1 MLSEEAMA
9 EPLSFLTVIDNFHPI
24 VGGAEHHAQEL
35 GVVLARRGHRVDV
48 LTMRKDAAW
57 PVEDELDGVRI
68 HRFGEVIPPKP
79 FGRCLYERANARAA
93 RQYADRHLAE
103 VGHDAVLL
111 FPIDG
116 SFGVA
121 RSQLARR
128 GLLFYNFTAPL
139 SDECWVRAQGMLAG
153 LRCRARRLATW
164 MSAFLTARYRGRNQR
179 QLLARCHGILC
190 PSRYSR
196 DLLLEW
202 MPEARRLAVHTIPHG
217 VDGDRFRPA
226 EYRDAVRARFGWE
239 PDELVLFTARRL
251 VPRMG
256 LGELIRGLGLAS
268 VQNDRLRLVIA
279 GEGPLRGRLEALAH
293 RAGGRTEFAGFVA
306 AEHLPSYYQA
316 ADLCVVPSRDLEAF
330 GLVLLESLACGTPV
344 LATKRCAMP
353 EVLGPLD
360 ERLLIPRDDA
370 QAIAEAI
377 LGPGTEIAA
386 DPSFRDRCREYV
398 VGKYSWS
405 LAADALEEIVRDQ
418 LARRSAQ

>member
-1 MLSEEAMA
+1 
-9 EPLSFLTVIDNFHPI
+9 

-35 GVVLARRGHRVDV
+35 GAEFARRGHTVDV

-57 PVEDELDGVRI
+57 PAEDELEGVRI
-68 HRFGEVIPPKP
+68 HRFDEVVPPKP
-79 FGRCLYERANARAA
+79 FGRFFYERANAQAA
-93 RQYADRHLAE
+93 RQYANRRLA
-103 VGHDAVLL
+103 GNRYDALLL

-116 SFGVA
+116 SFGVV
-121 RSQLARR
+121 RSELARR
-128 GLLFYNFTAPL
+128 ALLFYNFTAPL
-139 SDECWVRAQGMLAG
+139 SDECWVRAHGMLAD
-153 LRCRARRLATW
+153 LRCRATRLVTW
-164 MSAFLTARYRGRNQR
+164 TSAFLTARYRGRNQR

-217 VDGDRFRPA
+217 VDGERFRPA
-226 EYRDAVRARFGWE
+226 EYRDAVRARLGWE
-239 PDELVLFTARRL
+239 PSELVLFTARRL

-256 LGELIRGLGLAS
+256 LGELIRGVGLAS
-268 VQNDRLRLVIA
+268 EQNPGLRLVIA
-279 GEGPLRGRLEALAH
+279 GEGPLRGRLEALAR
-293 RAGGRTEFAGFVA
+293 RAGGRTEFAGFVP

-353 EVLGPLD
+353 EVLAPLD

-377 LGPGTEIAA
+377 LGPGTEIAT
-386 DPSFRDRCREYV
+386 DPSFRDRCREYAV
-398 VGKYSWS
+398 ANYSWAR
-405 LAADALEEIVRDQ
+405 AAEALEGIVRDQ
-418 LARRSAQ
+418 LARRDPP

>member
-1 MLSEEAMA
+1 MSDM
-9 EPLSFLTVIDNFHPI
+9 LSFLLVIDNFHPI

-35 GVVLARRGHRVDV
+35 GAELAKRGHRVDV

-57 PVEDELDGVRI
+57 PAEDELDGMRI
-68 HRFGEVIPPKP
+68 LRYDEVIPPRP
-79 FGRCLYERANARAA
+79 FGRFLYERSNAQAA
-93 RQYADRHLAE
+93 RQYADRHLAQ
-103 VGHDAVLL
+103 VGYDALLL

-121 RSQLARR
+121 RSRVA
-128 GLLFYNFTAPL
+128 GGALLFYNFTAPL
-139 SDECWVRAQGMLAG
+139 SDECWVRAQGMLAAV
-153 LRCRARRLATW
+153 RCRLKRLITW
-164 MSAFLTARYRGRNQR
+164 TSTFLTARYRGRNQR
-179 QLLARCHGILC
+179 QLLARCSGVLC

-217 VDGDRFRPA
+217 VDGDRFQPA
-226 EYRDAVRARFGWE
+226 EYRDAVRARLGWE
-239 PDELVLFTARRL
+239 QDELVLFTARRL

-256 LGELIRGLGLAS
+256 LGELIRGFGLAS
-268 VQNDRLRLVIA
+268 AENPRLRLVIA

-293 RAGGRTEFAGFVA
+293 RAGGRTEFAGFVP

-316 ADLCVVPSRDLEAF
+316 ADLCVVPSKDLEAF

-353 EVLGPLD
+353 EVLAPLD
-360 ERLLIPRDDA
+360 DRLLIPRDDA
-370 QAIAEAI
+370 RAIAEAI

-386 DPSFRDRCREYV
+386 DRSFRDRCRDYV
-398 VGKYSWS
+398 VGNYSWA
-405 LAADALEEIVRDQ
+405 LAADALEGIVRDQ
-418 LARRSAQ
+418 LARRNAQ